1 MEQMFMVCLGIGILI
16 PLLSLVFGFIDMS
29 VDFISL
35 DLFDIDLGDFDID
48 FLPLS
53 GNSICMGLVIF
64 GSVGWT
70 LTGISNNN
78 TFIIAVSLISAYI
91 AAVITQSI
99 IKWLK
104 RYSAEPKD
112 MIDAVGKTGIVVNAI
127 MPDGYG
133 SVRIDMG
140 QDSAIVMPAMS
151 KDGAEIEQNAVVEIL
166 EINNHTVIVQKK

>member
-1 MEQMFMVCLGIGILI
+1 MERMFMICLGIGMLI

-35 DLFDIDLGDFDID
+35 DLFDIDLGDFDVD

-70 LTGISNNN
+70 LTNFSDNR
-78 TFIIAVSLISAYI
+78 TFVVIIALISAYI
-91 AAVITQSI
+91 ASVITQSI
-99 IKWLK
+99 IKRLK
-104 RYSAEPKD
+104 RYSSEPKD
-112 MIDAVGKTGIVVNAI
+112 MIDAVSKTGVVVNAI
-127 MPDGYG
+127 MPNGYG

-140 QDSAIVMPAMS
+140 QDSAIVMPATA
-151 KDGAEIEQNAVVEIL
+151 KEGAGIEQDVIVEIL
-166 EINNHTVIVQKK
+166 GIDNHVVVVQKK